1 MQTWYGGPPNDCS
14 RKPAADSGQL
24 RSAVDVI
31 VRPSAN
37 PTRIMPTWV
46 GGLRAGTGA
55 GVKIGVLDIGSNSAQ
70 LQVVEASP
78 GAPPLPTHAVKH
90 ATLLG
95 EAIQPDGSITAEGVD
110 RVIEAV
116 HGAAAAARSLQVDQL
131 FAFATSAVRDAS
143 NGTEIADRL
152 ARETGIRP
160 RFLTGEEE
168 ARLTYLAVRR
178 WYGWS
183 AGRLLV
189 LDIGGGSMEIALGR
203 DARPEFAVSLP
214 LGAGRL
220 TRAFLHDDPPKR
232 EQVRE
237 LRHHARATLREVSDR
252 LRWEGDPKRVIA
264 SSKTFKQLARLAGAP
279 PQRTGP
285 FVRRTLHR
293 DDVGTWAR
301 RLVRL
306 PSRQRA
312 QLRGV
317 SESRAKQLVA
327 GAIVANA
334 AMTALDIER
343 LDVSPWA
350 LREGVILH
358 HLETV
363 MHQDQP
369 LTADSLQPSQV
380 LEPGSA
386 TPANVHV
393 IPTN

>member
-1 MQTWYGGPPNDCS
+1 M
-14 RKPAADSGQL
+14 
-24 RSAVDVI
+24 
-31 VRPSAN
+31 
-37 PTRIMPTWV
+37 
-46 GGLRAGTGA
+46 
-55 GVKIGVLDIGSNSAQ
+55 KIGVLDIGSNSAQ
-70 LQVVEASP
+70 LQVVEAAP

-90 ATLLG
+90 ATVLG
-95 EAIQPDGSITAEGVD
+95 EEIQPDGSITQQGVD
-110 RVIEAV
+110 RVIDAV
-116 HGAAAAARSLQVDQL
+116 QRAAEAARSLQVDQL

-143 NGTEIADRL
+143 NGAEIADRL
-152 ARETGIRP
+152 ARETGIQP

-220 TRAFLHDDPPKR
+220 TRAFLDDDPPR
-232 EQVRE
+232 RDQ
-237 LRHHARATLREVSDR
+237 LRDLRRHARATLREVSDR
-252 LRWEGDPKRVIA
+252 LRWEGDPKRVIG

-293 DDVGTWAR
+293 RDVSRWA
-301 RLVRL
+301 VRL
-306 PSRQRA
+306 SKLPARERA

-317 SESRAKQLVA
+317 SDSRAKQIVA
-327 GAIVANA
+327 GAMVVKA

-363 MHQDQP
+363 MHQEQP
-369 LTADSLQPSQV
+369 LSRDSLQ
-380 LEPGSA
+380 SA
-386 TPANVHV
+386 QGPHPRANVRV
-393 IPTN
+393 IPTPDGLQLDGSRSE

>member
-1 MQTWYGGPPNDCS
+1 M
-14 RKPAADSGQL
+14 
-24 RSAVDVI
+24 
-31 VRPSAN
+31 
-37 PTRIMPTWV
+37 
-46 GGLRAGTGA
+46 
-55 GVKIGVLDIGSNSAQ
+55 
-70 LQVVEASP
+70 
-78 GAPPLPTHAVKH
+78 KH
-90 ATLLG
+90 PTLLG
-95 EAIQPDGSITAEGVD
+95 EAIQPDGSITSEGVD

-116 HGAAAAARSLQVDQL
+116 RGAAAAARSLQVEQL
-131 FAFATSAVRDAS
+131 FAFATSAVRDAT
-143 NGTEIADRL
+143 NCADIADRL
-152 ARETGIRP
+152 ESETGIQP

-232 EQVRE
+232 EQLRE
-237 LRHHARATLREVSDR
+237 LRRHARATLREVSDR

-293 DDVGTWAR
+293 SDVAAWAP
-301 RLVRL
+301 RLARM
-306 PSRQRA
+306 PARDRA

-317 SESRAKQLVA
+317 SEFRAKQLVA
-327 GAIVANA
+327 GAIVAKA
-334 AMTALDIER
+334 AMTALDIKR
-343 LDVSPWA
+343 LDVSPWS
-350 LREGVILH
+350 LREGVILQ

-369 LTADSLQPSQV
+369 LSMDSLQPTRV
-380 LEPGSA
+380 LEPESSP
-386 TPANVHV
+386 PANVS
-393 IPTN
+393 PMPSRGLPAR